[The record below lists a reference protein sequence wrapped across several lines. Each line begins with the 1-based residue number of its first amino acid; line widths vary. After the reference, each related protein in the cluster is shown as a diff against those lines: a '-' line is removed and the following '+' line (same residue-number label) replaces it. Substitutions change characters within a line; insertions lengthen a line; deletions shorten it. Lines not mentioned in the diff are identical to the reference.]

1 MNIKGITLLGAGL
14 IVSCLSSAQITLSQ
28 TECREMALKSNE
40 ELQKSGL
47 AHQQA
52 KLDKAIAFTSYL
64 PDFSASGMVVYM
76 PKNIDVMTNQMQ
88 IHGTYMAGI
97 SLMQPL
103 YTGGKIIAGNKM
115 AKIGIECSQEMLRK
129 TRMDV
134 ICEADKAYW
143 TYVVVNEKIKLLESY
158 RKQLDTLHAQ
168 MQSNI
173 RVQMATQNDLLRI
186 EAKRSQIVYQLE
198 KAKNGGD
205 LCLFSLC
212 NVVGIELGT
221 PIIATD
227 TVIAVSVPVN
237 LADDISSRPELKLL
251 EKQVYIQKQQVKS
264 TRADFLPS
272 LALMAQY
279 YDFGN
284 MKLKG
289 IADDGVGGQIPYTQN
304 VHDNGSFFMLS
315 LNVPLFHWGE
325 GQKKV
330 KRAKLQVQSSLLD
343 LQQNKRLLTIEL
355 RQAIQ
360 NLTDGY
366 RLVQTAEVGFKQAE
380 ENLRVMNKRFYVDM
394 CSLTDLLDAQTL
406 WQEARS
412 NQIEARTQYKLYE
425 SDYLRAAGL
434 L

>member
-1 MNIKGITLLGAGL
+1 MNRKRITLLGTGL
-14 IVSCLSSAQITLSQ
+14 LVSLLSSAQITLSQ
-28 TECREMALKSNE
+28 AECRRMALESNE

-47 AHQQA
+47 AQQQA

-64 PDFSASGMVVYM
+64 PEFSASGMAVYM
-76 PKNIDVMTNQMQ
+76 PKNIDIMTNQMQ

-103 YTGGKIIAGNKM
+103 YAGGKIIAGNRM
-115 AKIGIECSQEMLRK
+115 AKIGIECSQETLRK

-143 TYVVVNEKIKLLESY
+143 SYVVVNEKIKLLESY
-158 RKQLDTLHAQ
+158 RHQLDTLHAQ

-186 EAKRSQIVYQLE
+186 EAKRSQIIYQLE
-198 KAKNGGD
+198 KARNGGD

-221 PIIATD
+221 PILATD
-227 TVIAVSVPVN
+227 TIIAVSVPQN
-237 LADDISSRPELKLL
+237 LADDISSRPELRLL
-251 EKQVYIQKQQVKS
+251 EKQIDIRKQEVKS
-264 TRADFLPS
+264 VRADYLPS

-284 MKLKG
+284 MKIKG
-289 IADDGVGGQIPYTQN
+289 AADDGVGGQTPYTQN
-304 VHDNGSFFMLS
+304 IHDNGTFFLLS

-380 ENLRVMNKRFYVDM
+380 ENLRVMNKRFHVDM
-394 CSLTDLLDAQTL
+394 CPLTDLLDAQTL